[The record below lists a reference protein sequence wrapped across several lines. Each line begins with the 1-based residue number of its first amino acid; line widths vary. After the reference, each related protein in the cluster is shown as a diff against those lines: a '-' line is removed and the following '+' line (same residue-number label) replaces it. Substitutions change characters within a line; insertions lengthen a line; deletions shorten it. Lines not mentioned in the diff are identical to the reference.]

1 MFFSPGLLFDLN
13 AQPRRYV
20 SMKVGVL
27 TGGGDCAG
35 INAVVRGVVRRAEDK
50 EAAVV
55 GIRRGWAGLLESD
68 YVPLDYDRV
77 ADLVSVGGT
86 FLLTSRTN
94 PFKKEGGPQLVMKNV
109 KEAGFDALIAIG
121 GEDTLGV
128 AHRLADLGLK
138 AVGVP
143 KTIDNDLS
151 ETDVTFGFDTAVNV
165 AVDSIDRIRTTGM
178 SHERI
183 MVVEVMGRD
192 AGWIATHAGIA
203 GGAHIILVPEEEFD
217 IGDVCE
223 TVIARKKAGRNF
235 TLIVAAEGARVRLK
249 HGQVTSAQDL
259 DEFGHPKL
267 GGIGH
272 LLAGEIERVTHLE
285 CRDVVL
291 GHTLR
296 GGSPLAYDRVLS
308 TRLGVAAMDLVAKG
322 RFDRMV
328 ALKGNAIVDV
338 GMGDAIKPKALDREL
353 LSIGRLFH

>member
-1 MFFSPGLLFDLN
+1 
-13 AQPRRYV
+13 
-20 SMKVGVL
+20 MKVGVL

-35 INAVVRGVVRRAEDK
+35 INAVIRGIVRRAEDK
-50 EAAVV
+50 DAVV
-55 GIRRGWAGLLESD
+55 VGVRRGWAGLLEPD
-68 YVPLDYDRV
+68 FVPLDYDGV
-77 ADLVSVGGT
+77 ADLISIGGT
-86 FLLTSRTN
+86 VLLTSRTN
-94 PFKKEGGPQLVMKNV
+94 PFKKEGGPELVMKNT
-109 KEAGFDALIAIG
+109 KEAGLDALIAIG

-128 AHRLADLGLK
+128 AHKLAGQGLR

-151 ETDVTFGFDTAVNV
+151 ETDVTFGFDSAVNV
-165 AVDSIDRIRTTGM
+165 AVDAIDRIRTTGM

-217 IGDVCE
+217 IGEVCE
-223 TVIARKKAGRNF
+223 AVAARRRAGKNF
-235 TLIVAAEGARVRLK
+235 TLIVAAEGARVKLK
-249 HGQVTSAQDL
+249 HGQVTSAQEL
-259 DEFGHPKL
+259 DQFGHPKL

-296 GGSPLAYDRVLS
+296 GGSPLAFDRVLS
-308 TRLGVAAMDLVAKG
+308 TRLGVAAMDLVAEG

-328 ALKGNAIVDV
+328 ALKGNAIIDV
-338 GMGDAIKPKALDREL
+338 GLGEAIKPKTLDKDL
-353 LSIGRLFH
+353 LSVGRLFH